1 MAVFRFGLIL
11 IPFFPL
17 FLISMNTQ
25 HSLKSP
31 PAEIKCFVGLTPSF
45 LKNSFL
51 KKQALNHPQKMYYP
65 LIAKKDFFKQISLW
79 QMNLKKQGI
88 ASHHLLIVL
97 PLYLTKDNSW
107 MISQKSFIF
116 SKNHE
121 RIEISHISLKDLQE
135 SYLQIYKNQF
145 LILNHILK
153 SYPKASLLLK
163 LQSTNDINIL
173 KHLHLIKNHKSPI
186 YLFSSNE
193 KLLQKIFTKYPQFFL
208 LHSFKKLIRFQL
220 MNFIPHPLSL
230 LGEGLLIPSNVP
242 LSNSALFH
250 IHKQNKIVILETKDS
265 QPISNKLINSINGLV
280 SSDIT
285 SAMQFI
291 AHKKSCFLQ

>member
-173 KHLHLIKNHKSPI
+173 KHLHLIKNHKSPD
-186 YLFSSNE
+186 
-193 KLLQKIFTKYPQFFL
+193 
-208 LHSFKKLIRFQL
+208 R
-220 MNFIPHPLSL
+220 
-230 LGEGLLIPSNVP
+230 
-242 LSNSALFH
+242 
-250 IHKQNKIVILETKDS
+250 
-265 QPISNKLINSINGLV
+265 
-280 SSDIT
+280 
-285 SAMQFI
+285 
-291 AHKKSCFLQ
+291 KSTV